1 MINQF
6 DFEGYLVRSWEY
18 KSRRYMRL
26 ANRVYVAID
35 TRTIVL
41 L

>member
-1 MINQF
+1 MLNQAHC
-6 DFEGYLVRSWEY
+6 EGYLTHAWEY
-18 KSRRYMRL
+18 CERRYMRL